1 MSLRERV
8 IELTARESITPYF
21 ASTDSPALLLF
32 AYAVMR
38 MTLEAAAQEC
48 ERVDTIIN
56 TYNSPL
62 NGISHPVAERTR
74 EQCAHAIR
82 KLGGEG

>member
-8 IELTARESITPYF
+8 LALADQYTEWPGTRDNF
-21 ASTDSPALLLF
+21 AL
-32 AYAVMR
+32 AVMR

-48 ERVDTIIN
+48 EVHTGPEYKTGKVDHN
-56 TYNSPL
+56 
-62 NGISHPVAERTR
+62 ERAWCDV
-74 EQCAHAIR
+74 CADAIR